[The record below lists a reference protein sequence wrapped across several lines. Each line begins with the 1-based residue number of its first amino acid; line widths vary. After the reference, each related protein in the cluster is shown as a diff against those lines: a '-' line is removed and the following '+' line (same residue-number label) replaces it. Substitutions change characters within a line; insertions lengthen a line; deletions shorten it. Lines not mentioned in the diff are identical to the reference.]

1 MKPSQLTSFSRP
13 AARIPPAG
21 ARYLAVALAA
31 MAVLALAGCGS
42 SPPPPF
48 NPGSP
53 DSAAAAT
60 PLATQTVPA
69 GVTMPPFGTNAH
81 IAMAGWLP
89 KSASLARAV
98 LTDKDYQLAYLY
110 AEYASGQSDDWASY
124 VNSGLAPVLTNALS
138 AQAVTTESFKGTI
151 RFFDFAVASAP
162 DDHADVDVSGCVDTA
177 QAVNTNVNTGAVL
190 PGQSP
195 PPDTDYYRFT
205 DELAPV
211 TGGQWQVVANFQ
223 PVYYPQAKECKP

>member
-1 MKPSQLTSFSRP
+1 MKPSRLRRNRQ
-13 AARIPPAG
+13 AAAG
-21 ARYLAVALAA
+21 LLAA
-31 MAVLALAGCGS
+31 VVGSACLAAAGCGES
-42 SPPPPF
+42 KPPPF
-48 NPGSP
+48 NPGGP
-53 DSAAAAT
+53 DAAAT
-60 PLATQTVPA
+60 PMATQTGPA

-81 IAMAGWLP
+81 IVMTGWLP
-89 KSASLARAV
+89 KSDSLARAV

-138 AQAVTTESFKGTI
+138 ARAVTTESFKGTI
-151 RFFDFAVASAP
+151 RFFDFAAASAP
-162 DDHADVDVSGCVDTA
+162 DHADVDVSGCVDTA
-177 QAVNTNVNTGAVL
+177 QAVNTNSSTGAVL

-211 TGGQWQVVANFQ
+211 SGGQWQVVANYQ